1 MSAVPIIGLTGG
13 VASGKSTV
21 ADTLEELG
29 CFVSDSDVIAHEVLL
44 EPEVVR
50 VLVDRWGQE
59 ILSEDGSPSRSK
71 IGRLVFSDSKQRQW
85 LEERLHPRINSRRR
99 SAIDAILD
107 SSEVPACVID
117 APLLFE
123 AGIDEECSTVI
134 FVETPIDR
142 RREWALRDRGWSEA
156 DFDRRER
163 AQLDVEEKKRRSNL
177 TITNL
182 GSLEE
187 LRTRTCEAFH
197 SIIG

>member
-1 MSAVPIIGLTGG
+1 MSGVPIIGLTGG

-50 VLVDRWGQE
+50 TLVDRWGQD
-59 ILSEDGSPSRSK
+59 ILSEDGSPSRPR
-71 IGRLVFSDSKQRQW
+71 IGEMVFSDPKQRRW
-85 LEERLHPRINSRRR
+85 LEELLHPRINTRRR
-99 SAIDAILD
+99 SAINAILA
-107 SSEVPACVID
+107 STEVPACVID

-134 FVETPIDR
+134 FVEAPIDR
-142 RREWALRDRGWSEA
+142 RREWALRNRGWNEA
-156 DFDRRER
+156 EFDRRER
-163 AQLDVEEKKRRSNL
+163 AQLDVEEKKRRSDL

-182 GSLEE
+182 GSLED

>member
-1 MSAVPIIGLTGG
+1 MSGVPIIGLTGG

-29 CFVSDSDVIAHEVLL
+29 CFVSDSDMISHEVLL

-50 VLVDRWGQE
+50 ALVDRWGE
-59 ILSEDGSPSRSK
+59 DILCEDGSPSRPE
-71 IGRLVFSDSKQRQW
+71 IGEVVFSDSKQRLW
-85 LEERLHPRINSRRR
+85 LEALLHPRINLRRR
-99 SAIDAILD
+99 SAIDAILA

-134 FVETPIDR
+134 FVESPLDR
-142 RREWALRDRGWSEA
+142 RRVWASLDRGWNNGE
-156 DFDRRER
+156 FDRREQ

-182 GSLEE
+182 GSLED